1 MGNCCVPRDPLPCHF
16 PLSSSCAVLGA
27 NVDVTICYT
36 QVIASLLD
44 LLKASGIDQADLLE
58 LDESSL
64 TELLGMAPLACRV
77 PIGREIKAI
86 REVLPPL

>member
-1 MGNCCVPRDPLPCHF
+1 MTLKTRHH
-16 PLSSSCAVLGA
+16 
-27 NVDVTICYT
+27 T
-36 QVIASLLD
+36 QAIASLSD
-44 LLKASGIDQADLLE
+44 LLKASGIEQADLLE

-86 REVLPPL
+86 KEVRPSLTPTKRLYRGDLR